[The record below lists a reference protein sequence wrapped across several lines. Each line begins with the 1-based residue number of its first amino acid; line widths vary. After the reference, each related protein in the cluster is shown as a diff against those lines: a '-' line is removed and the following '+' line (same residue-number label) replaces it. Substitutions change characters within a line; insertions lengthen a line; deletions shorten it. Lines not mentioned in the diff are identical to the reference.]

1 MNAFDNN
8 SALRPWE
15 DKDEQAVK
23 RKEEEEEEEML
34 KENRSSRGEKKPS
47 VRELQLKRGGK
58 RRR

>member
-23 RKEEEEEEEML
+23 RKEEEEEEELL
-34 KENRSSRGEKKPS
+34 KEKRSWRGEKS
-47 VRELQLKRGGK
+47 RV
-58 RRR
+58 